1 MSSSLFNS
9 TQHQNQTK
17 TPQFSPQQIQMA
29 KQFLSGKNMTAEQ
42 AVRMICQQRGI
53 DVNSLLSQFK

>member
-1 MSSSLFNS
+1 MSSTLFSS
-9 TQHQNQTK
+9 TTQNQPQM
-17 TPQFSPQQIQMA
+17 PQFSQQQIQMA

-53 DVNSLLSQFK
+53 DVNNLLAQFK

>member
-1 MSSSLFNS
+1 MSSTLFNS
-9 TQHQNQTK
+9 TQDQRKIPQIDQN
-17 TPQFSPQQIQMA
+17 QIQMA

-53 DVNSLLSQFK
+53 NVNDLLARFK